1 MTASIINEFYPDK
14 PGALQVRCRLSEGNL
29 TVANVNTALGT
40 DKGYSFATG
49 AAKDDLVIAAGLDTD
64 GTLMVAKR
72 QESDAQPIGVIIT
85 EPEFRGVAPS
95 ASANAGSYER
105 REATI
110 LFFGTRIRTLDVY
123 LAQSDNLAL
132 SDFLKACTVD
142 TYENYFMESA
152 TQTSR
157 IALKAVTASSSAA
170 STAKIP
176 VLEGFEVG
184 TSDLS

>member
-14 PGALQVRCRLSEGNL
+14 PGALQVTCKLSEGNV
-29 TVANVNTALGT
+29 TVAESDGALGT
-40 DKGYSFATG
+40 VTTYSFASG
-49 AAKDDLVIAAGLDTD
+49 AAKNDLVVAAGLDTD
-64 GTLMVAKR
+64 GSLMVAKR
-72 QESDAQPIGVIIT
+72 QESDTQPIGVIIT
-85 EPEFRGVAPS
+85 QPEFRDIAPS
-95 ASANAGSYER
+95 ASKNAGSYER

-110 LFFGTRIRTLDVY
+110 LFFGQRIRTLDVY

-132 SDFLKACTVD
+132 GDFLKGCTVD
-142 TYENYFMESA
+142 TFENYFMESA

-157 IALKAVTASSSAA
+157 IALKAVTASGSAA

-184 TSDLS
+184 TSDLT